1 MKKVKLF
8 EEFIVESQA
17 RMYESKMGDIY
28 IMAGDA
34 DSFTAFRKEFMDEYG
49 KPKTV
54 KELKALEAWLQT
66 IWKEVETNEALSMD
80 AVYIHQITG
89 SGQDSAQNFIDDNNI
104 DSAKLVAYLKQHKDS
119 KEKYDVRDMISGTN
133 KNKRF
138 IKQFVNESKEVF
150 PNEIV
155 GNDQIL
161 FKKEWEKMNGGKL
174 AAKYNQY
181 YKGYDIDAGG
191 RIFNSVDQLEKYI
204 KATELSNNQYNK
216 YKNMPEKHIG
226 ESVVNEEFDISK
238 LKAKDT
244 IELTNTRTGDVGKYT
259 VKRIFGGSSDIKE
272 IEVLTRNKQLL
283 TLYYSKERGLQNF
296 KGDVYEYMSE
306 SKLGESVVNED
317 VPYSVTKNTYRD
329 YDSLNI
335 TQYDSIQFKEDG
347 NKWIVRAVTA
357 HDNIDKNAL
366 QKLGFGNSGSTRYA
380 GINTYTKNANWNDL
394 ELTKKQF
401 DELVKIVDAGWASH
415 AKAFAD
421 FYKNRQAD

>member
-216 YKNMPEKHIG
+216 YKYMPEIPIK

-357 HDNIDKNAL
+357 HDNIDKSAL